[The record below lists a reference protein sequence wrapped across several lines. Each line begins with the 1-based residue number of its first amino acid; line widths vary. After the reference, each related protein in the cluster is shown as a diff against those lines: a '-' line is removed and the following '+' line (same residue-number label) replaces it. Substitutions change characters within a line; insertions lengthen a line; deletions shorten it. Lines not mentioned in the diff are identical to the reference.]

1 MQKKPLTARRPRKP
15 SGRRAAG
22 DKKRPYRSL
31 ALERRA
37 GVEWLTLDRPRQLN
51 AIDPVMADELLDYF
65 GRLPARDEVRV
76 VVMRAAGRHFCAGID
91 LVTVDALS
99 ASVPAGLKIQRKMAQ
114 IVLGMRRCP
123 QPIIALVHG
132 AACGGGFALALAA
145 DVRYATPDAR
155 MNVAMARIGLTGCDM
170 GISYFLTRSVG
181 ASNAAELMMG
191 GRFIDAERALRIG
204 LVSDVVAF
212 DALDAKA
219 EGLCGEMIGMS
230 PVGLRLTKEGI
241 ALAVDAPSLEAAI
254 ALEDRGQ
261 VLCFG
266 PYMQEGV
273 AAFRE
278 KRAARYSGV

>member
-1 MQKKPLTARRPRKP
+1 MQKKALTGRTARK
-15 SGRRAAG
+15 AAG
-22 DKKRPYRSL
+22 RQGAGGQRPYRSL
-31 ALERRA
+31 ALHRRG

-65 GRLPARDEVRV
+65 GRLSVRDEVRV

-91 LVTVDALS
+91 LATADALS
-99 ASVPAGLKIQRKMAQ
+99 ANVPDGLRIQRQMSQ
-114 IVLGMRRCP
+114 IVLRMRRCP
-123 QPIIALVHG
+123 QPIVALVHG
-132 AACGGGFALALAA
+132 AACGAGFALVLAA
-145 DVRYATPDAR
+145 DVRYAAPDAR

-181 ASNAAELMMG
+181 GSNAAELMMS

-212 DALDAKA
+212 DALEAKA
-219 EGLCGEMIGMS
+219 DALSGEMIGMS
-230 PVGLRLTKEGI
+230 PLGLRLTKEGI
-241 ALAVDAPSLEAAI
+241 ALAADAPSLEAAI

-273 AAFRE
+273 AAFRA
-278 KRAARYSGV
+278 KRAARYAGAQ

>member
-1 MQKKPLTARRPRKP
+1 MQKRPSTGRSPRK
-15 SGRRAAG
+15 AAG
-22 DKKRPYRSL
+22 RQGAGGKRPYRSL
-31 ALERRA
+31 ALDLRG
-37 GVEWLTLDRPRQLN
+37 GVEWLTLDRPKQLN
-51 AIDPVMADELLDYF
+51 AIDPAMADELLDYF

-91 LVTVDALS
+91 LGTVDALS
-99 ASVPAGLKIQRKMAQ
+99 ASIPAGLSIQRQMAQ

-123 QPIIALVHG
+123 QPIIALVQG
-132 AACGGGFALALAA
+132 AACGAGFALALAA
-145 DVRYATPDAR
+145 DVRYAASDAR

-191 GRFIDAERALRIG
+191 GRFVVAERALRIG
-204 LVSDVVAF
+204 LLSDVVAF
-212 DALDAKA
+212 DALEAKA
-219 EGLCGEMIGMS
+219 DALCAEMIGMS
-230 PVGLRLTKEGI
+230 PLGLRLTKEGI
-241 ALAVDAPSLEAAI
+241 AFAADAPSLEAAI

-278 KRAARYSGV
+278 KRASRYADSR